1 MSDIFISYNH
11 EDQIRAQEL
20 AQALGGRGWSIF
32 WDRTIPY
39 GKTWRETIGKELSEA
54 RCVIVLWSKTSI
66 ESGWVQEEADD
77 AKRRGV
83 LIPIRIDDIKP
94 PIGFRGIQTADLV
107 NWKATR
113 PTPAFERLKTDIAAS
128 IGARPA
134 VSFSTDEARR
144 TDQFSAPVFTK
155 QGPPNQPLS
164 ASPTKIK
171 TQASMPA
178 YSSPSSRASLQLNA
192 SSDWRTYFLIIFSS
206 LAPTIFWIVFL
217 TIMNADQPNSVVFY
231 TTGILAHGTYGV
243 ACVFVFLRYKSITNI
258 VALWSLFFLLTILL
272 SYMVLNY
279 PTWNFT
285 FTVILVIGSASTGIS
300 AVLCVLTLRGKHQ
313 P

>member
-128 IGARPA
+128 IGRGPLYRFQRTRRVAPISFPRRCSPSRDLRTNRSPRLLPKLRLKRRCRHIPARLVVRAYNLTHPA
-134 VSFSTDEARR
+134 IGAHIFSLFSVLWHQPYFGLSFSR
-144 TDQFSAPVFTK
+144 
-155 QGPPNQPLS
+155 L
-164 ASPTKIK
+164 
-171 TQASMPA
+171 
-178 YSSPSSRASLQLNA
+178 
-192 SSDWRTYFLIIFSS
+192 
-206 LAPTIFWIVFL
+206 
-217 TIMNADQPNSVVFY
+217 
-231 TTGILAHGTYGV
+231 
-243 ACVFVFLRYKSITNI
+243 
-258 VALWSLFFLLTILL
+258 
-272 SYMVLNY
+272 
-279 PTWNFT
+279 
-285 FTVILVIGSASTGIS
+285 
-300 AVLCVLTLRGKHQ
+300 
-313 P
+313 